1 MISQYSLMLPHI
13 CMWTEKYRYN
23 TKRIFIKQVEKKKEN
38 KNEEREQK
46 YRNLR
51 EKLGFVFPIGN

>member
-1 MISQYSLMLPHI
+1 
-13 CMWTEKYRYN
+13 MWTEKYRYN

-38 KNEEREQK
+38 KIEEREQK

>member
-1 MISQYSLMLPHI
+1 MLPHI